1 MTADRQ
7 TNLFPADLRQAA
19 ANLLQRPFATVLLRQ
34 PEAKTLPTDIS
45 AAILPEVALLH
56 AHEISRYRHYQ
67 LAKRRGEF
75 LAGRICA
82 KMALIAYGAGTGQNL
97 VAPAALE
104 VANDENGRPFI
115 LTTPETGEVPQ
126 ISITHGGA
134 YAAALAAQGPC
145 GIDLQPHKENLLRV
159 KEKYCTAAEERR
171 LCRFLPEMAQVVRL
185 ALLWTAKEAAKK
197 ALACRHMPGF
207 LQLEL
212 LSVKRMSA
220 TDILTLAVAVKMAE
234 PWPVTV
240 DIATATYDD
249 HGLAVCLLKKEECYA

>member
-1 MTADRQ
+1 M
-7 TNLFPADLRQAA
+7 
-19 ANLLQRPFATVLLRQ
+19 
-34 PEAKTLPTDIS
+34 S
-45 AAILPEVALLH
+45 AAPLPETTLLH
-56 AHEISRYRHYQ
+56 ANEINRYHLYQ

-97 VAPAALE
+97 LAPAALE
-104 VANDENGRPFI
+104 ITNDENGRPFI
-115 LTTPETGEVPQ
+115 HTTSETGEVPQ

-159 KEKYCTAAEERR
+159 REKYCMTTEERR
-171 LCRFLPEMAQVVRL
+171 LCRFLPEMTEVARL

-212 LSVKRMSA
+212 LSAKKI
-220 TDILTLAVAVKMAE
+220 DGGNILTLAVAVRAE
-234 PWPVTV
+234 APWPTTV